1 MRISDTSSRPGDE
14 PGQVIPRHVAI
25 IMDGNNRW
33 ARSRSLP
40 GPVGH
45 RAGVEAVR
53 GVLRACRRHGVEV
66 LTLFAFSSENW
77 GRPQPEV
84 RALLALLSRY
94 LRSEVRE
101 LHKDGIRLRF
111 IGQRDR
117 FSERLRRLMLQS
129 EQLTAGNTSATVVIA
144 VDYGGQWD
152 IALAAQ
158 KLAQRVLE
166 GSLKPQEITP
176 ELMDR
181 NISISDLPRPD
192 LCIRTGGDARV
203 SNFMLWHFAYTE
215 LYFTNTLW
223 PDFDE
228 VAFAGA
234 LADYSRRE
242 RRFGLRD
249 APGLIGQEEASA

>member
-1 MRISDTSSRPGDE
+1 MSNSPDQAGASGDKDRL
-14 PGQVIPRHVAI
+14 IPRHVAI

-33 ARSRSLP
+33 AKRNGLP
-40 GPVGH
+40 GPAGH

-53 GVLRACRRHGVEV
+53 GVLRACRNHGVEV

-77 GRPQPEV
+77 GRPLPEV

-111 IGQRDR
+111 IGERGR
-117 FSERLRRLMLQS
+117 FSERLQRLMRQS
-129 EQLTAGNTSATVVIA
+129 ERLTEHNTEATVVIA

-152 IALAAQ
+152 IARAAR
-158 KLAQRVLE
+158 KLAQQVAE
-166 GSLKPQEITP
+166 GSLEVEQITP
-176 ELMDR
+176 ELIDR
-181 NISISDLPRPD
+181 NVAIADLPRPD
-192 LCIRTGGDARV
+192 LCIRTGGDARI
-203 SNFMLWHFAYTE
+203 SNFMLWHFAYSE

-223 PDFDE
+223 PDFGE
-228 VAFAGA
+228 LEFARA

-242 RRFGLRD
+242 RRFGLREPD
-249 APGLIGQEEASA
+249 GLVAEGGDHA